1 MIRQLINFA
10 ADAVDP
16 LELKVVPNLPQADIN
31 QAQVNSVFNGI
42 LGIAGAIAVVF
53 IVLGGIKY
61 ATSQGDPGDTK
72 KAKDM
77 IMYSLVGLVVVIL
90 AFAIVQLF
98 TGSVF

>member
-10 ADAVDP
+10 EDAVDP
-16 LELKVVPNLPQADIN
+16 LQLHVVPNLPQASVN
-31 QAQVNSVFNGI
+31 QAQVNSIFNGI
-42 LGIAGAIAVVF
+42 LAVAGAVAVVF

-61 ATSQGDPGDTK
+61 STSQGDPGDTK

-77 IMYSLVGLVVVIL
+77 IMYALVGLVVVIL